1 MKKIKSFLLATVAV
15 ITLSSCGG
23 SVASEEEL
31 TDERLQQIVDS
42 AIGNYSIM
50 TMDSFPVTEE
60 SGEEI
65 SLIGDENNFVVLSTS
80 FLVEGKYQVAISWTP
95 NMRNA
100 FKFSTLE
107 SGHIEAK
114 PNYPEVGMP
123 DRAYSLTAT
132 AKFRGVESDPKTY
145 LFRVVAPT
153 KVANKISLLEAHT
166 ATSGQIIWIEGQVT
180 RILLGDYNSA
190 YILDENG
197 VGFSL
202 YHIDFSSE
210 GKVDTGT
217 DKRLIQIGDYVKV
230 VGPKGAYN
238 EQQQVGNITLL
249 ELTEKPAD
257 FPETL
262 PVHELTEDFFKMK
275 DKVLPG
281 FEESGYDGQ
290 SSLVKVE
297 GLKFDHWEDRNGEVI
312 DNAAALKVVG
322 TENHLNAVAL
332 LGETEVLISF
342 NYHMGT
348 DCQREF
354 INFLVN
360 LKAGETF
367 NYKGVLGMYSGL
379 NLQPMASGDL
389 YK

>member
-1 MKKIKSFLLATVAV
+1 
-15 ITLSSCGG
+15 
-23 SVASEEEL
+23 
-31 TDERLQQIVDS
+31 
-42 AIGNYSIM
+42 
-50 TMDSFPVTEE
+50 
-60 SGEEI
+60 
-65 SLIGDENNFVVLSTS
+65 
-80 FLVEGKYQVAISWTP
+80 
-95 NMRNA
+95 
-100 FKFSTLE
+100 
-107 SGHIEAK
+107 
-114 PNYPEVGMP
+114 
-123 DRAYSLTAT
+123 
-132 AKFRGVESDPKTY
+132 
-145 LFRVVAPT
+145 
-153 KVANKISLLEAHT
+153 
-166 ATSGQIIWIEGQVT
+166 
-180 RILLGDYNSA
+180 
-190 YILDENG
+190 
-197 VGFSL
+197 
-202 YHIDFSSE
+202 
-210 GKVDTGT
+210 
-217 DKRLIQIGDYVKV
+217 
-230 VGPKGAYN
+230 
-238 EQQQVGNITLL
+238 
-249 ELTEKPAD
+249 
-257 FPETL
+257 
-262 PVHELTEDFFKMK
+262 MK